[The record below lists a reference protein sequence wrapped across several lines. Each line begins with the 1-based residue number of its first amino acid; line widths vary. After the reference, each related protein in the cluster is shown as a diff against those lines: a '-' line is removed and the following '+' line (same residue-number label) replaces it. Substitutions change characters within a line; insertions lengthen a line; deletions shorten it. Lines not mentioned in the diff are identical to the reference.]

1 MQALTAPA
9 SGRTS
14 PSLTPLSPFAPSR
27 SGDTT
32 PMTDAPPTRGNFL
45 PLTAAGRSPR
55 GSTFILP
62 TSASAPTAESTAM
75 TNADRV
81 TLAYQ
86 LVHFH
91 DVERGDGRTQIAVHF
106 RAAQRE
112 HMPDDGS
119 QAVAVTRSLPIAST
133 TTSRPRGMSAASIR
147 SAIAASGEGV
157 KDERNINVIIPA
169 APDA

>member
-9 SGRTS
+9 SGSTS

-75 TNADRV
+75 TNADGWRLRISSYTSM
-81 TLAYQ
+81 TL
-86 LVHFH
+86 
-91 DVERGDGRTQIAVHF
+91 
-106 RAAQRE
+106 
-112 HMPDDGS
+112 S
-119 QAVAVTRSLPIAST
+119 AVTGERRSPYTSAPRSARWQPT
-133 TTSRPRGMSAASIR
+133 ASRP
-147 SAIAASGEGV
+147 
-157 KDERNINVIIPA
+157 
-169 APDA
+169 